1 MRFLSIIRYPN
12 LIMLALF
19 QSVIW
24 FYLLE
29 QYQVPKSV
37 SDYFLIVHI
46 LATLFIAAAGNII
59 NDIYDLEIDQINKP
73 HKIWI
78 PNLMSLKKAWLFYIS
93 LNVLGLIAGFWVS
106 WELNKIWFWSLY
118 WIPVF
123 LLFLYAI
130 RIKKVLYLNNI
141 MVAGLITYS
150 LFLVFKLALSGVN
163 ALQYYSGNF
172 GFTLQETLS
181 YVLLFAF
188 ILNWIREIVKDAED
202 VIGDTAHGVNSL
214 PSKFGWAY
222 TLNGILLLTFFL
234 IGIIL
239 AIAVSN
245 RINQKFFAIYLILA
259 VGLSLFLFVKQ
270 LKFAKQP
277 KDYHKLSMLLKIIML
292 IGFFSV
298 FLIKI

>member
-19 QSVIW
+19 QAVIW

-37 SDYFLIVHI
+37 SDYIFIVHL

-73 HKIWI
+73 HQIWI
-78 PNLMSLKKAWLFYIS
+78 PNLMSLKKAWSFYIS

-106 WELNKIWFWSLY
+106 WELNKIWFWGLY
-118 WIPVF
+118 LIPVF

-130 RIKKVLYLNNI
+130 RLKKVIYLNN
-141 MVAGLITYS
+141 MLVAGLIAYS
-150 LFLVFKLALSGVN
+150 LFLAFELALVGENSVH
-163 ALQYYSGNF
+163 YYIGNY
-172 GFTLQETLS
+172 GFSLLKTIRFI
-181 YVLLFAF
+181 LLFAF

-202 VIGDTAHGVNSL
+202 VIGDRANGVNSL
-214 PSKFGWAY
+214 PSNYGLEY
-222 TLNGILLLTFFL
+222 TKNGLKLITFFLLGILLS
-234 IGIIL
+234 I
-239 AIAVSN
+239 AISN
-245 RINQKFFAIYLILA
+245 RIDQKIFVLYLILA
-259 VGLSLFLFVKQ
+259 VGMSLMIFVKQ
-270 LKFAKQP
+270 LKFAHQP
-277 KDYHKLSMLLKIIML
+277 KDYHKISILLKIIML

-298 FLIKI
+298 FLIRI